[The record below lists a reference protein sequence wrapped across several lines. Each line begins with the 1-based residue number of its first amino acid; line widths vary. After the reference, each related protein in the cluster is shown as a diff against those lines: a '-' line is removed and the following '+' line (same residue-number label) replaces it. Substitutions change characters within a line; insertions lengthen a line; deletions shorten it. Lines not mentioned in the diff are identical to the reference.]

1 MNVLVTGGA
10 GFIGSHTVDLCIE
23 NGLNVVVVDDLSK
36 GRLEHINQ
44 QAKFYKLDV
53 RQTELTAVMEKEK
66 IDAVIHL
73 AAQSDVQ
80 TSLVNPGFDA
90 SVNILGTLN
99 VLEASIKTGVKK
111 VVYASSAAVYGEP
124 QFLPIDEKHPLNG
137 QSGYGLSKQV
147 PEKYLSLN
155 KTIHGL
161 DFTALR
167 YANVYG
173 PRQDAAGEGGVV
185 AIFTDRLPRGEE
197 TIIYGDG
204 EQTRDFVYVGD
215 VAQANF
221 LALQK
226 GSGRIMNVS
235 TGQGTSV
242 NELYGLIT
250 ELLGTTKAPVY
261 AQARAGDIRDSFLAN
276 NSLGEELGWKP
287 KTGLRE
293 GLRRMLLP
301 SQQLNQK

>member
-111 VVYASSAAVYGEP
+111 
-124 QFLPIDEKHPLNG
+124 
-137 QSGYGLSKQV
+137 
-147 PEKYLSLN
+147 
-155 KTIHGL
+155 
-161 DFTALR
+161 
-167 YANVYG
+167 
-173 PRQDAAGEGGVV
+173 
-185 AIFTDRLPRGEE
+185 
-197 TIIYGDG
+197 
-204 EQTRDFVYVGD
+204 
-215 VAQANF
+215 
-221 LALQK
+221 
-226 GSGRIMNVS
+226 
-235 TGQGTSV
+235 
-242 NELYGLIT
+242 
-250 ELLGTTKAPVY
+250 
-261 AQARAGDIRDSFLAN
+261 
-276 NSLGEELGWKP
+276 
-287 KTGLRE
+287 
-293 GLRRMLLP
+293 
-301 SQQLNQK
+301 